1 MPWQMRAVPVVFATR
16 WRDKMLRFAGLA
28 FLRLAGIMLMAS
40 FAGAMLMR
48 VAPGFAS
55 DDQEL
60 NSGLSAQSI
69 QAIRQAHLAD
79 TNIPLFY
86 AQYLAAL
93 VKGDLGTSRSLNQP
107 VKDLLR
113 ERLPVTLFNLAFAL
127 AVGWLLGLAL
137 AVAAQTL
144 RWPVLNFLANGL
156 SGTFIST
163 PAAALALL
171 FLLLRLPPALAA
183 ALLVFPKIYRYT
195 QNLLEQSSEMPHVL
209 TARAKGAGPVRVLA
223 WHIAPIA
230 LPQLIALIGVSISI
244 GIGVLLPIEVV
255 SDVAGIG
262 QLAWQA
268 AQSRDL
274 PLLINL
280 TMIVT
285 FVTVCAT
292 LISDAAQRGFT
303 RSAA

>member
-1 MPWQMRAVPVVFATR
+1 VLRVVAV
-16 WRDKMLRFAGLA
+16 
-28 FLRLAGIMLMAS
+28 MLMAS

-48 VAPGFAS
+48 IAPGFSS

-60 NSGLSAQSI
+60 NPGLSAQSL
-69 QAIRQAHLAD
+69 QAIRRTHLMDAD
-79 TNIPLFY
+79 IPHFY
-86 AQYLAAL
+86 THYVLSL
-93 VKGDLGTSRSLNQP
+93 IRGDLGTSRSLNQP

-113 ERLPVTLFNLAFAL
+113 ERLPITLVNLAFAL

-137 AVAAQTL
+137 AIATQL
-144 RWPVLNFLANGL
+144 LDNRGLSILANGL

-163 PAAALALL
+163 PAAALALV
-171 FLLLRLPPALAA
+171 FLLLRWPPAFAA

-195 QNLLEQSSEMPHVL
+195 QNLLLQSSEMPHVL
-209 TARAKGAGPVRVLA
+209 TARAKGAGPWRVLA
-223 WHIAPIA
+223 WHVAPIA
-230 LPQLIALIGVSISI
+230 FPQMIALVGVSISI

-262 QLAWQA
+262 QLAWHA
-268 AQSRDL
+268 AQARDL
-274 PLLINL
+274 PLLVNL
-280 TMIVT
+280 TMVVT

-292 LISDAAQRGFT
+292 LISDAAQRGLS

>member
-1 MPWQMRAVPVVFATR
+1 
-16 WRDKMLRFAGLA
+16 MLRFCGWAA
-28 FLRLAGIMLMAS
+28 LRVVAIMLVAS
-40 FAGAMLMR
+40 FTGAMLMR
-48 VAPGFAS
+48 IAPGFSS

-69 QAIRQAHLAD
+69 QAIRQARLSDA
-79 TNIPLFY
+79 NVPRFY
-86 AQYLAAL
+86 VQYLASL

-113 ERLPVTLFNLAFAL
+113 ERLPVTLVNLAFAL
-127 AVGWLLGLAL
+127 AVGWLLGFSL
-137 AVAAQTL
+137 AVAAQVWNVRGL
-144 RWPVLNFLANGL
+144 AFLGNAL

-163 PAAALALL
+163 PAAALALI
-171 FLLLRLPPALAA
+171 FLLLRWPPAFAA
-183 ALLVFPKIYRYT
+183 ALLLFPKVYRYT
-195 QNLLEQSSEMPHVL
+195 QNLLQQSSEMPHVL
-209 TARAKGAGPVRVLA
+209 TARAKGAGPWRVLA
-223 WHIAPIA
+223 WHVAPIA
-230 LPQLIALIGVSISI
+230 LPQLIALVGVSISI

-262 QLAWQA
+262 QLAWHA

-274 PLLINL
+274 PLLVNL

-292 LISDAAQRGFT
+292 LISDAAQRGLT

>member
-1 MPWQMRAVPVVFATR
+1 
-16 WRDKMLRFAGLA
+16 MLRFWGWAL
-28 FLRLAGIMLMAS
+28 LRLVAVMLMAS
-40 FAGAMLMR
+40 FVGAMLMR
-48 VAPGFAS
+48 IAPGFSS

-69 QAIRQAHLAD
+69 QAIRNAHLAD
-79 TNIPLFY
+79 ANVPRFY
-86 AQYLAAL
+86 AQYLASL
-93 VKGDLGTSRSLNQP
+93 LKGDLGTSRSLNQP

-113 ERLPVTLFNLAFAL
+113 ERLPVTLANLAFAL

-137 AVAAQTL
+137 AVVAQTWNV
-144 RWPVLNFLANGL
+144 RVLTFLANGL

-163 PAAALALL
+163 PAAALALV
-171 FLLLRLPPALAA
+171 FLLLRWPPAFAA
-183 ALLVFPKIYRYT
+183 ALLVFPKIYRYS
-195 QNLLEQSSEMPHVL
+195 QNLLQQSCEMPHVL
-209 TARAKGAGPVRVLA
+209 TARAKGAGPWRVLA
-223 WHIAPIA
+223 WHVAPIA
-230 LPQLIALIGVSISI
+230 LPQLIALVGVSISI

-262 QLAWQA
+262 QLAWHA

-274 PLLINL
+274 PLLVNL
-280 TMIVT
+280 TMVVT
-285 FVTVCAT
+285 CMTVCAT

>member
-1 MPWQMRAVPVVFATR
+1 
-16 WRDKMLRFAGLA
+16 MLRFWGWAL
-28 FLRLAGIMLMAS
+28 LRLVAVMLMAS

-48 VAPGFAS
+48 IAPGFSS

-69 QAIRQAHLAD
+69 QAIRKAHLAD
-79 TNIPLFY
+79 ANVPRFY
-86 AQYLAAL
+86 AQYLASL

-113 ERLPVTLFNLAFAL
+113 ERLPVTLVNLAFAL
-127 AVGWLLGLAL
+127 AGGWLLGLAL
-137 AVAAQTL
+137 AVIAQTWNVRAL
-144 RWPVLNFLANGL
+144 TFLANGL

-163 PAAALALL
+163 PAAALALI
-171 FLLLRLPPALAA
+171 FLLLRWPPAFAA
-183 ALLVFPKIYRYT
+183 ALLVFPKIYRYS
-195 QNLLEQSSEMPHVL
+195 QNLLQQSCEMPHVL
-209 TARAKGAGPVRVLA
+209 TARAKGAGPWRVLA
-223 WHIAPIA
+223 WHVAPIA
-230 LPQLIALIGVSISI
+230 LPQLIALVGVSISI

-262 QLAWQA
+262 QLAWHA

-274 PLLINL
+274 PLLVNL
-280 TMIVT
+280 TMVVT
-285 FVTVCAT
+285 CMTVCAT

>member
-1 MPWQMRAVPVVFATR
+1 
-16 WRDKMLRFAGLA
+16 MLRFWSWAV
-28 FLRLAGIMLMAS
+28 LRVVAVMLMAS

-48 VAPGFAS
+48 IAPGFSS

-69 QAIRQAHLAD
+69 QTIRRAHLMDAD
-79 TNIPLFY
+79 IPHFY
-86 AQYLAAL
+86 TRYITSL
-93 VKGDLGTSRSLNQP
+93 VRGDLGTSRSLNQP
-107 VKDLLR
+107 VKELLR
-113 ERLPVTLFNLAFAL
+113 ERLPITLVNLSFAL

-137 AVAAQTL
+137 AIAAQL
-144 RWPVLNFLANGL
+144 WESQGLSFLANGL

-163 PAAALALL
+163 PAAALALV
-171 FLLLRLPPALAA
+171 FLLLRWPPAFAA
-183 ALLVFPKIYRYT
+183 ALLVFPKIYRYA
-195 QNLLEQSSEMPHVL
+195 QNLLLQSSEMPHVL
-209 TARAKGAGPVRVLA
+209 TARAKGAGPWRVLA

-230 LPQLIALIGVSISI
+230 LPQMIALVGVSISI

-262 QLAWQA
+262 QLAWHA
-268 AQSRDL
+268 AQARDL
-274 PLLINL
+274 PLLVNL
-280 TMIVT
+280 TMVVT

-292 LISDAAQRGFT
+292 LISDVAQRGLS

>member
-1 MPWQMRAVPVVFATR
+1 
-16 WRDKMLRFAGLA
+16 MLRFTGWAI
-28 FLRLAGIMLMAS
+28 LRLVGIMLMAS

-48 VAPGFAS
+48 IAPGFGS

-60 NSGLSAQSI
+60 NSGLSAESI
-69 QAIRQAHLAD
+69 QAVRQARQAD
-79 TNIPLFY
+79 ANIPKFY
-86 AQYLAAL
+86 AQYLVSL

-127 AVGWLLGLAL
+127 AAGWLLGLAL
-137 AVAAQTL
+137 AIAAQTL
-144 RWPVLNFLANGL
+144 RWPGLNFLANGL

-163 PAAALALL
+163 PAAALALI
-171 FLLLRLPPALAA
+171 FLLLRLPPAFAA
-183 ALLVFPKIYRYT
+183 ALLVFPKIYRYAR
-195 QNLLEQSSEMPHVL
+195 NLLEQSSEMPHVL
-209 TARAKGAGPVRVLA
+209 TARAKGAGPLRVLA
-223 WHIAPIA
+223 WHIAPVA
-230 LPQLIALIGVSISI
+230 LPQLIALVGVSISI

-292 LISDAAQRGFT
+292 LISDGAQRAFT
-303 RSAA
+303 RGTV

>member
-1 MPWQMRAVPVVFATR
+1 
-16 WRDKMLRFAGLA
+16 MLRFWSWAV
-28 FLRLAGIMLMAS
+28 LRLVAVMLMAS

-48 VAPGFAS
+48 LAPGFSS

-69 QAIRQAHLAD
+69 QAIRRAHLAD
-79 TNIPLFY
+79 ANIPKFY
-86 AQYLAAL
+86 AQYIASL
-93 VKGDLGTSRSLNQP
+93 VKGDLGISRSLNQP

-113 ERLPVTLFNLAFAL
+113 ERLPVTLANLAFAL

-137 AVAAQTL
+137 AVAAQTWNIRAL
-144 RWPVLNFLANGL
+144 SFLANGL

-163 PAAALALL
+163 PAAALALV
-171 FLLLRLPPALAA
+171 FLLLRWPPAFAA

-195 QNLLEQSSEMPHVL
+195 QNLLQQSSEMPHIL
-209 TARAKGAGPVRVLA
+209 TARAKGAGPWRVLA
-223 WHIAPIA
+223 WHVAPVA
-230 LPQLIALIGVSISI
+230 LPQMITLVGVSISI

-262 QLAWQA
+262 QLAWHA

-274 PLLINL
+274 PLLVNL
-280 TMIVT
+280 TMVVT

-292 LISDAAQRGFT
+292 LVSDAAQRGFT
-303 RSAA
+303 RSTA

>member
-1 MPWQMRAVPVVFATR
+1 
-16 WRDKMLRFAGLA
+16 MLRFWSWAV
-28 FLRLAGIMLMAS
+28 LRVVAVMLMAS

-48 VAPGFAS
+48 IAPGFSS

-69 QAIRQAHLAD
+69 QTIRRAHLMDAD
-79 TNIPLFY
+79 IPHFY
-86 AQYLAAL
+86 TRYITSL
-93 VKGDLGTSRSLNQP
+93 VRGDLGTSRSLNQP
-107 VKDLLR
+107 VKELLR
-113 ERLPVTLFNLAFAL
+113 ERLPITLVNLSFAL

-137 AVAAQTL
+137 AIAAQL
-144 RWPVLNFLANGL
+144 WESQGLSFLANGL

-163 PAAALALL
+163 PAAALALV
-171 FLLLRLPPALAA
+171 FLLLRWPPAFAA
-183 ALLVFPKIYRYT
+183 ALLVFPKIYRYA
-195 QNLLEQSSEMPHVL
+195 QNLLLQSSEMPHVL
-209 TARAKGAGPVRVLA
+209 TARAKGAGPWRVLA

-230 LPQLIALIGVSISI
+230 LPQMLALVGVSISI

-262 QLAWQA
+262 QLAWHA
-268 AQSRDL
+268 AQARDL
-274 PLLINL
+274 PLLVNL
-280 TMIVT
+280 TMVVT

-292 LISDAAQRGFT
+292 LISDVAQRGLS

>member
-1 MPWQMRAVPVVFATR
+1 
-16 WRDKMLRFAGLA
+16 MLRFTGWAI
-28 FLRLAGIMLMAS
+28 LRLVGIMLMAS

-48 VAPGFAS
+48 IAPGFAS

-60 NSGLSAQSI
+60 NSGLSTESI
-69 QAIRQAHLAD
+69 QAVRQARQAD
-79 TNIPLFY
+79 ANIPKFY
-86 AQYLAAL
+86 AQYLASI

-137 AVAAQTL
+137 AIAAQIFH
-144 RWPVLNFLANGL
+144 WPVLKFLANGL

-163 PAAALALL
+163 PAAALALI
-171 FLLLRLPPALAA
+171 FLLLRFPPAFAA

-195 QNLLEQSSEMPHVL
+195 QNLLEQSSAMPHVL
-209 TARAKGAGPVRVLA
+209 TARAKGAGPLRVLA

-230 LPQLIALIGVSISI
+230 LPQLIALVGVSISI

-262 QLAWQA
+262 QLAWHA

-274 PLLINL
+274 ALLVNL
-280 TMIVT
+280 TMVVT

-292 LISDAAQRGFT
+292 LISDGAQRFFT
-303 RSAA
+303 RGTVCRGTV

>member
-1 MPWQMRAVPVVFATR
+1 
-16 WRDKMLRFAGLA
+16 MLRFWGWAG
-28 FLRLAGIMLMAS
+28 LRLAAVMLMAS

-48 VAPGFAS
+48 LAPGFSS

-69 QAIRQAHLAD
+69 QAVRKAHQADA
-79 TNIPLFY
+79 NIPRFY
-86 AQYLAAL
+86 GQYLASL
-93 VKGDLGTSRSLNQP
+93 IKGDLGTSRSLNQP

-113 ERLPVTLFNLAFAL
+113 ERLPVTLSNLAFAL
-127 AVGWLLGLAL
+127 GVGWLLGLAL
-137 AVAAQTL
+137 AVGAQTWNIRAL
-144 RWPVLNFLANGL
+144 TFLANGL

-163 PAAALALL
+163 PAAALALV
-171 FLLLRLPPALAA
+171 FLLLRWPPAFAA

-195 QNLLEQSSEMPHVL
+195 QNLLQQSSEMPHVL
-209 TARAKGAGPVRVLA
+209 TARAKGAGPWRVLA
-223 WHIAPIA
+223 WHVAPIA
-230 LPQLIALIGVSISI
+230 LPQLIALVGVSISI

-268 AQSRDL
+268 AEARDL
-274 PLLINL
+274 PLLVNL
-280 TMIVT
+280 TMVVT
-285 FVTVCAT
+285 FVTVCST

-303 RSAA
+303 RTAA

>member
-1 MPWQMRAVPVVFATR
+1 
-16 WRDKMLRFAGLA
+16 MLRFWGWAGL
-28 FLRLAGIMLMAS
+28 RLVAVMLMAS

-48 VAPGFAS
+48 VAPGFSS

-69 QAIRQAHLAD
+69 QAIRKTHQADAK
-79 TNIPLFY
+79 IPCFY
-86 AQYLAAL
+86 GQYLVAL

-113 ERLPVTLFNLAFAL
+113 ERLPVTLSNLAFAL
-127 AVGWLLGLAL
+127 GVGWLLGLAL
-137 AVAAQTL
+137 AIGAQTWNIRAL
-144 RWPVLNFLANGL
+144 TFLANGL

-163 PAAALALL
+163 PAAALALV
-171 FLLLRLPPALAA
+171 FLLLRWPPAFAA

-195 QNLLEQSSEMPHVL
+195 QNLLQQSSEMPHVL
-209 TARAKGAGPVRVLA
+209 TARAKGAGPWRVLV
-223 WHIAPIA
+223 WHMAPIA
-230 LPQLIALIGVSISI
+230 LPQLIALVGVSISI

-268 AQSRDL
+268 AEARDL
-274 PLLINL
+274 PLLVNL
-280 TMIVT
+280 TMVVT
-285 FVTVCAT
+285 FVTVCST

-303 RSAA
+303 RTAV

>member
-1 MPWQMRAVPVVFATR
+1 
-16 WRDKMLRFAGLA
+16 MLRFWIWAV
-28 FLRLAGIMLMAS
+28 LRLVAVMLMAS

-48 VAPGFAS
+48 IAPGFSS

-60 NSGLSAQSI
+60 NSGLSSQSI
-69 QAIRQAHLAD
+69 QAIRRAHLTDAD
-79 TNIPLFY
+79 IPHFY
-86 AQYLAAL
+86 TGYVASLIR
-93 VKGDLGTSRSLNQP
+93 GDLGTSRSLNQP

-113 ERLPVTLFNLAFAL
+113 ERLPITLANLAFAL

-137 AVAAQTL
+137 AIAAQL
-144 RWPVLNFLANGL
+144 WESRGLSLLANGL

-163 PAAALALL
+163 PAAALALV
-171 FLLLRLPPALAA
+171 FLLLRWPPAFAA
-183 ALLVFPKIYRYT
+183 ALLVFPKIYRYA
-195 QNLLEQSSEMPHVL
+195 QNLLQQSSEMPHVL
-209 TARAKGAGPVRVLA
+209 TARAKGAGPWRVLT

-230 LPQLIALIGVSISI
+230 LPQLIALVGVSISI

-262 QLAWQA
+262 QLAWHA
-268 AQSRDL
+268 AQARDL
-274 PLLINL
+274 PLLVNL
-280 TMIVT
+280 TMVVT

-292 LISDAAQRGFT
+292 LISDAAHRGLG

>member
-1 MPWQMRAVPVVFATR
+1 
-16 WRDKMLRFAGLA
+16 MLRVVAV
-28 FLRLAGIMLMAS
+28 MLMAS

-48 VAPGFAS
+48 IAPGFSS

-69 QAIRQAHLAD
+69 QTIRRAHLMDAD
-79 TNIPLFY
+79 IPHFY
-86 AQYLAAL
+86 TRYITSL
-93 VKGDLGTSRSLNQP
+93 VRGDLGTSRSLNQP
-107 VKDLLR
+107 VKELLR
-113 ERLPVTLFNLAFAL
+113 ERLPITLVNLSFAL

-137 AVAAQTL
+137 AIAAQL
-144 RWPVLNFLANGL
+144 WESQGLSFLANGL

-163 PAAALALL
+163 PAAALALV
-171 FLLLRLPPALAA
+171 FLLLRWPPAFAA
-183 ALLVFPKIYRYT
+183 ALLVFPKIYRYA
-195 QNLLEQSSEMPHVL
+195 QNLLLQSSEMPHVL
-209 TARAKGAGPVRVLA
+209 TARAKGAGPWRVLA

-230 LPQLIALIGVSISI
+230 LPQMIALVGVSISI

-262 QLAWQA
+262 QLAWHA
-268 AQSRDL
+268 AQARDL
-274 PLLINL
+274 PLLVNL
-280 TMIVT
+280 TMVVT

-292 LISDAAQRGFT
+292 LISDVAQRGLS